1 MGSNIYNSVIER
13 MLHFFGGIKYVFLV
27 LIIQSC
33 STKSATTVEEAA
45 GTPVTI
51 TSPAIGNMQDI
62 VELNAVS
69 SYLLK
74 TPVRSNS
81 NGYLQKV
88 YAMPGKYVS
97 TGQDLFIIRTKESES
112 LGNTIS
118 GLDSSLHFDGLI
130 HIKSPGSGYITALA
144 YRQGNYVQDGEQ
156 LAIISDSKSFVFL
169 LSLPYELKPFIPAD
183 KKLTLRLP
191 DSTTITGVLDMPMP
205 MLDSASQTLSYQ
217 IKVNTNITLPEN
229 LIAKVTLVKSERMH
243 TVTLPKSAVL
253 SDEMQSSFWIMRMID
268 STTAVKTIIKK
279 GMETATAVEILS
291 PALSAT
297 DKIVLTGNYGL
308 ADTAKVSQQ

>member
-1 MGSNIYNSVIER
+1 MK
-13 MLHFFGGIKYVFLV
+13 KYILLI

-33 STKSATTVEEAA
+33 TSPVVEETISE
-45 GTPVTI
+45 GTPVTV
-51 TSPAIGNMQDI
+51 TTPVTEDLQDI
-62 VELNAVS
+62 VELNATS

-88 YAMPGKYVS
+88 YAVPGKYVT
-97 TGQDLFIIRTKESES
+97 TGQVLFVIRTKESES

-130 HIKSPGSGYITALA
+130 HIKSPGSGYISSLA
-144 YRQGNYVQDGEQ
+144 YREGNYVQDGEQ

-183 KKLTLRLP
+183 KKVILKLP
-191 DSTTITGVLDMPMP
+191 DSTQLTGYLDMPMP
-205 MLDSASQTLSYQ
+205 VLDSTSQTLSYQ
-217 IKVNTNITLPEN
+217 IKVNSNLPEN
-229 LIAKVTLVKSERMH
+229 LIAKVALVKSIRPH

-253 SDEMQSSFWIMRMID
+253 SDEMQSSFWIMKLID
-268 STTAVKTIIKK
+268 SSTAVKVLITK
-279 GMETATAVEILS
+279 GMETAAAIEILT
-291 PALSAT
+291 PVLSAS
-297 DKIVLTGNYGL
+297 DKIILTGNYGL
-308 ADTAKVSQQ
+308 SDTAKVTITQ

>member
-1 MGSNIYNSVIER
+1 VAEE
-13 MLHFFGGIKYVFLV
+13 
-27 LIIQSC
+27 
-33 STKSATTVEEAA
+33 STTTEAE

-51 TSPAIGNMQDI
+51 TAPVTEDLQDI

-88 YAMPGKYVS
+88 YALPGKYVT
-97 TGQDLFIIRTKESES
+97 TGQDLFVIRTKESES

-130 HIKSPGSGYITALA
+130 HIKSPGSGYITSLA
-144 YRQGNYVQDGEQ
+144 YREGNYVQDGEQ

-183 KKLTLRLP
+183 KKVTLRLP
-191 DSTTITGVLDMPMP
+191 DSTQLTGYLDMPMP
-205 MLDSASQTLSYQ
+205 VLDSASQTLSYQ
-217 IKVNTNITLPEN
+217 IKVNSPLPEN
-229 LIAKVTLVKSERMH
+229 LIAKVALVKSIRPH

-253 SDEMQSSFWIMRMID
+253 SDEMQSSFWIMKMID
-268 STTAVKTIIKK
+268 SSTAIKVIITK
-279 GMETATAVEILS
+279 GMETATAIEILTPS
-291 PALSAT
+291 LSSS
-297 DKIVLTGNYGL
+297 DKIILTGNYGL
-308 ADTAKVSQQ
+308 SDTAKVSITQ

>member
-1 MGSNIYNSVIER
+1 
-13 MLHFFGGIKYVFLV
+13 
-27 LIIQSC
+27 
-33 STKSATTVEEAA
+33 VEEAT

-51 TSPAIGNMQDI
+51 TSPTTGDMQDV

-88 YAMPGKYVS
+88 YALPGKYVS

-191 DSTTITGVLDMPMP
+191 DSTIITGVLDMPMP
-205 MLDSASQTLSYQ
+205 VLDSASQTLSYQ
-217 IKVNTNITLPEN
+217 IKVNSNISLPEN
-229 LIAKVTLVKSERMH
+229 LIAKVSLVKSVRSH

-253 SDEMQSSFWIMRMID
+253 SDEMQSSFWIMKMID
-268 STTAVKTIIKK
+268 STTAVKTIITK

-291 PALSAT
+291 PVLLPT
-297 DKIVLTGNYGL
+297 DKIILTGNYGL